1 IFKHNLVHRFSGDW
15 SFPIGF
21 LAVSDREEVNLILFV
36 FPLLPKLKFPRSGD
50 KMSPLLK
57 LFSAQRRSLA
67 TFGRKPLWDFPSR
80 RKLALPQHER
90 IDEEKIP
97 RYNPW
102 VYYPAKQGQVLGD
115 KYQLVLKI
123 GFGRNST
130 VWFARDL
137 NRFEQQPESIVA
149 IKITNL
155 NLFVK
160 AIEEK
165 KLENY
170 LLLKNPRHPGHLKVR
185 HCLDAVDVVGP
196 RGVHRCLVYEPMREP
211 MSLTQHHFVDCLF
224 PYHVAKTYI
233 RALLTGLDY
242 LHSECN
248 VVHGNLTSLSDL
260 KLDNIL
266 MDFEND
272 NILPYIMER
281 QTKMKFKVDATGR
294 TVYVSHGNYGAIV
307 PKDFHNMM
315 PKIANFGDGIRMKQA
330 RAGVPTIP
338 LGIYPIQPMQY
349 RAPEVIL
356 GCRESLFQKAED
368 KHGQYDAKAH
378 LGEMIALLGPP
389 PTELILKSKLMA
401 NNLWPKPVRGV
412 NGKVFHTA
420 EEFFGGPFFDEEG
433 KFLYGGL
440 VPARTLEESVP
451 FIPKSEREDFLSF
464 VSEMLAWLPEER
476 SSASEL
482 LEHPFLDD
490 A

>member
-1 IFKHNLVHRFSGDW
+1 
-15 SFPIGF
+15 
-21 LAVSDREEVNLILFV
+21 
-36 FPLLPKLKFPRSGD
+36 
-50 KMSPLLK
+50 MSPLLK

-80 RKLALPQHER
+80 RKLALPQHEL

-97 RYNPW
+97 RYNPY

-149 IKITNL
+149 MKITNL
-155 NLFVK
+155 NLFAK

-185 HCLDAVDVVGP
+185 HCLDAVDVTGP
-196 RGVHRCLVYEPMREP
+196 RGRHKCLVYEPMREP

-224 PYHVAKTYI
+224 PYYVAKTYI

-248 VVHGNLTSLSDL
+248 VVHGNL

-272 NILPYIMER
+272 NILPYIMGR
-281 QTKMKFKVDATGR
+281 QTRMNFKVDATGR
-294 TVYVSHGNYGAIV
+294 TVYVGHGNYGAIV
-307 PKDFHNMM
+307 PKDLHNMM
-315 PKIANFGDGIRMKQA
+315 PKIANFGEGLRMLKHA
-330 RAGVPTIP
+330 RAGVPDIP

-356 GCRESLFQKAED
+356 GCDWDIKADIWNFGAMLWDVLGRESLFQKAED

-389 PTELILKSKLMA
+389 PTELISKSKLMA
-401 NNLWPKPVRGV
+401 NNLWPKPIRGV
-412 NGKVFHTA
+412 NGKVFHSA
-420 EEFFGGPFFDEEG
+420 EAFFGGPFFDEEG

-440 VPARTLEESVP
+440 VPDRTLEESVP

-464 VSEMLAWLPEER
+464 VSEMLVWLPEER